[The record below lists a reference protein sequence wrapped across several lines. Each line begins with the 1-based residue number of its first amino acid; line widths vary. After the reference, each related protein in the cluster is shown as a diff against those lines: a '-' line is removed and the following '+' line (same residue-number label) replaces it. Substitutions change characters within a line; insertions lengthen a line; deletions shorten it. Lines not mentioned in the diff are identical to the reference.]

1 MLLYNSL
8 FLICII
14 FNNNNNKKKIIIS
27 SFNPFHFSFA
37 TLNMFL
43 WNSGTSGAGISE
55 VVLGAS
61 TAFS

>member
-1 MLLYNSL
+1 MHKY
-8 FLICII
+8 LIII
-14 FNNNNNKKKIIIS
+14 IKKIIIS

-61 TAFS
+61 SAFS